1 MGFLHEYNWKNG
13 LFVYNV
19 RNIGRCCE
27 ARGKNLTLP
36 RLSRLIATA
45 GHLQAGVVALLGA
58 IRVVIASLKRR
69 DLERSLEA
77 FGAELTEL
85 AAAWQLR
92 QAVSPKSK
100 DLSR

>member
-1 MGFLHEYNWKNG
+1 M
-13 LFVYNV
+13 
-19 RNIGRCCE
+19 
-27 ARGKNLTLP
+27 
-36 RLSRLIATA
+36 
-45 GHLQAGVVALLGA
+45 ALLGA
-58 IRVVIASLKRR
+58 IWVVIASLKRR

-92 QAVSPKSK
+92 QAISPKSK